1 MENDQI
7 EGERKHQ
14 KKKFQVQQFH
24 TGKKRE
30 VEGMGEDGD
39 HDSDADHMNWL
50 RKSTRIVVADQKSG
64 QEGI

>member
-1 MENDQI
+1 MIRQKVKESI
-7 EGERKHQ
+7 

-30 VEGMGEDGD
+30 VEGMGEDDD